1 MLAVPEFC
9 RHNRFVER
17 CPICR
22 QTIPGHAVGTQRGGP
37 ATRSAARPERA
48 VRATRTGTREAV
60 KVHRETRALAD
71 NYRSPLVPGL
81 RSSADAR
88 RLAEEIGFSVG
99 RLLSLVDDPPGLYAA
114 VRADQDVEQATWLG
128 FLIAYLCPGEGDEP
142 FAGIAAAATDWRS
155 AELPDLDGVALGPR
169 SSHEPARGLSTLLA
183 YRQWAERTG
192 SQASGFQG
200 DAGWSAERR
209 FERIFERLSLPGFG
223 RVGRYDLLVSLGR
236 LGLYEMRAESL
247 HLVGSDPATVAAKR
261 VFGIGDR
268 VNLERRARA
277 LADAAEVPIES
288 LDLALANWGSSAR
301 ATLGQQPDAVDADAR
316 ERALT
321 ALGL

>member
-1 MLAVPEFC
+1 VVPEFC

-22 QTIPGHAVGTQRGGP
+22 QTIPGNGVGASRGGS
-37 ATRSAARPERA
+37 ATRSAARPQK
-48 VRATRTGTREAV
+48 VGGSTRTGTRESL
-60 KVHRETRALAD
+60 KVHRETRALDD

-81 RSSADAR
+81 RSSEDAR
-88 RLAEEIGFSVG
+88 RLAEEIGFSVA
-99 RLLSLVDDPPGLYAA
+99 RLVSLGADPPGLYAE
-114 VRADQDVEQATWLG
+114 VRTAEDLEQATWLG
-128 FLIAYLCPGEGDEP
+128 FLIAYLCPVEGDEP
-142 FAGIAAAATDWRS
+142 FAPIAAAVTDWHG

-183 YRQWAERTG
+183 YRQWAQRAA
-192 SQASGFQG
+192 SQARGFQG

-236 LGLYEMRAESL
+236 LGLYEMRADSL

-268 VNLERRARA
+268 INLERRARA

-288 LDLALANWGSSAR
+288 LDLALANWGSSER
-301 ATLGQQPDAVDADAR
+301 ATLGQRPDAVDTDAR
-316 ERALT
+316 ERALA

>member
-1 MLAVPEFC
+1 M
-9 RHNRFVER
+9 
-17 CPICR
+17 
-22 QTIPGHAVGTQRGGP
+22 
-37 ATRSAARPERA
+37 TRSAARPQRA
-48 VRATRTGTREAV
+48 VRGALTSTREGV
-60 KVHRETRALAD
+60 KVHRETRALDD

-81 RSSADAR
+81 RSSEDAR

-99 RLLSLVDDPPGLYAA
+99 RLLSLGSEPPGLYAE
-114 VRADQDVEQATWLG
+114 VRAGQDLEQATWLG
-128 FLIAYLCPGEGDEP
+128 FLIAYLCPVEGDEP
-142 FAGIAAAATDWRS
+142 FAAIAAAVTDWRE
-155 AELPDLDGVALGPR
+155 AELPDLDGAALGPR

-183 YRQWAERTG
+183 YRQWAQR
-192 SQASGFQG
+192 AGFAGEQLQG

-236 LGLYEMRAESL
+236 LGLYEMKADSL

-277 LADAAEVPIES
+277 LADTAEAPIES
-288 LDLALANWGSSAR
+288 LDLALANWASSGR
-301 ATLGQQPDAVDADAR
+301 ATLGQRPDAVG
-316 ERALT
+316 
-321 ALGL
+321 LGRTRG